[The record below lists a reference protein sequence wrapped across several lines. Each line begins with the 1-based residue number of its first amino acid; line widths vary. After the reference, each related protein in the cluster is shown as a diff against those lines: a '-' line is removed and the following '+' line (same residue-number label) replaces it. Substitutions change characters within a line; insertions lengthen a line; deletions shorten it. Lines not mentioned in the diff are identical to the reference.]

1 MASGTEPSESES
13 SVESAATTVGSAKS
27 ETAPKPSVQR
37 AGFARRHKKKL
48 IALAIVLGLPI
59 VFHLGVALGT
69 RLTPPD
75 LPDLSAVS
83 RPKPNEA
90 VPHVG
95 KAYKRKRGK
104 ILEVRLVGTPA
115 ELGDEHSKLLYDEM
129 VESEGQLYSTFEK
142 YVPLSPVRQLLV
154 DIGKYQFRH
163 VDRGIATDRL
173 VEIAAQARAFSPD
186 PFDGYIPTYQRLV
199 YLQSL
204 YDIGLS
210 FEHSPLLGCT
220 SLVARGKA
228 TKDGHTY
235 LARNFDFEAGPVYD
249 DHKVVFLI
257 EETGKIPYASVA
269 WPGFVGT
276 VSGMNAKGV
285 SVVIH
290 GGRARETR
298 ENGEPVVHTIRS
310 ILAEASTV
318 DEAIA
323 IVQQR
328 KPMVSHILLVA
339 DGSGDAAVI
348 ERAPGEE
355 PFVRRTDGSKLPLTN
370 SFEGPLSS
378 DPKNQS
384 ILAHTSTRSRRSRLD
399 ELLSS
404 DAPLDATSIV
414 DILRDKKAP
423 GGEPRSLGDRSTIDA
438 VIATHG
444 VVMDTTDRILWV
456 SEGPHLM
463 GRFVSFD
470 LKKLLDPAFE
480 PAADEAVDSIAAGPA
495 LTDGSYDAWVKSGSK
510 HQGLKQ

>member
-1 MASGTEPSESES
+1 
-13 SVESAATTVGSAKS
+13 
-27 ETAPKPSVQR
+27 
-37 AGFARRHKKKL
+37 
-48 IALAIVLGLPI
+48 
-59 VFHLGVALGT
+59 
-69 RLTPPD
+69 
-75 LPDLSAVS
+75 
-83 RPKPNEA
+83 
-90 VPHVG
+90 
-95 KAYKRKRGK
+95 
-104 ILEVRLVGTPA
+104 
-115 ELGDEHSKLLYDEM
+115 M

-142 YVPLSPVRQLLV
+142 YVPLSPVRQLVV
-154 DIGKYQFRH
+154 DIGKFQFRH
-163 VDRGIATDRL
+163 VDRGISKDRL
-173 VEIAAQARAFSPD
+173 LEIAAQARAFSPD
-186 PFDGYIPTYQRLV
+186 PFEGYIPTYQRLV

-220 SLVARGKA
+220 SLVVRGKA

-235 LARNFDFEAGPVYD
+235 VARNFDFEAGPVYD
-249 DHKVVFLI
+249 EHKVVFLI

-269 WPGFVGT
+269 WPGFAGT

-298 ENGEPVVHTIRS
+298 EDGEPVVHTIRS

-323 IVQQR
+323 IVRDR

-355 PFVRRTDGSKLPLTN
+355 PFVRRQSGPRLPLTN
-370 SFEGPLSS
+370 HFEGPLAS

-384 ILAHTSTRSRRSRLD
+384 ILAHTSTRSRRARLD
-399 ELLSS
+399 ELLTR
-404 DAPLDATSIV
+404 DAPLDAAGIV

-423 GGEPRSLGDRSTIDA
+423 GGEERSLGDRSTIDA

-463 GRFVSFD
+463 GRFVRFD
-470 LKKLLDPAFE
+470 LQRLLDPAFE
-480 PAADEAVDSIAAGPA
+480 PSVDDAVDAIAPDPA
-495 LTDGSYDAWVKSGSK
+495 LTDGRYDDWVAAGSK